1 MQSEKKTQVIGFLGT
16 NLDSAQGVGRWEK
29 WRPTV
34 DLCSREDFLVDR
46 YELLYEEGFA
56 ELATQVMEDIRQVS
70 PETEVIGR
78 VLGIKKAWDFE
89 DVFARLYDYSRQ
101 QDYDAAAWNTF
112 VHITTGTHVAQI
124 CLFLLTE
131 SRHFP
136 GQLIQTSPPRGRGK
150 GRVSRTGLGGLT
162 VIDLDLSKY
171 DSLVTRFDE
180 EKEEARDFL
189 KSGIATRNEAFNRLI
204 EEVEVVAL
212 RSQAPMLLTG
222 PTGAG
227 KSRLARRIYELRQQR
242 CGVEGDFVEVNCA
255 TLRGDTA
262 MSALFGHKKGAF
274 TGAQA
279 DRPGLLRE
287 AQGGILFLDEIGEL
301 GADEQAVLLRAVEE
315 GVYLPVGGDRPV
327 KSKFQLIAGTNRDLR
342 QEVVDGGFRED
353 LLARINTWTFELP
366 GLAQRKEDI
375 EPNLDFEL
383 EQFASESGRQVTL
396 NKEARE
402 KFLQFAKAEDA
413 TWRGNFRDL
422 NAAVI
427 RMATL
432 APHGRIRV
440 DEVLAEEQKLSA
452 AWYRE
457 QIDESEI
464 LLQSVLGRERFAELD
479 PFDRVQLAYV
489 VEVCR
494 ASKTVSEAGRELFTV
509 SRQGKKSS
517 NDSDRLRKYLAK
529 YGLDFSEIV
538 SIN

>member
-1 MQSEKKTQVIGFLGT
+1 MQNEKKTRVIGFLGT

-34 DLCSREDFLVDR
+34 DMCSREDFLVDR

-78 VLGIKKAWDFE
+78 VLGIQKAWDFE
-89 DVFARLYDYSRQ
+89 DVFARLYDYSRA
-101 QDYDAAAWNTF
+101 QDYDASAWNTF

-136 GQLIQTSPPRGRGK
+136 GKLIQTSPPRGRGQ
-150 GRVSRTGLGGLT
+150 GRGSRTGLGGLT
-162 VIDLDLSKY
+162 VIDLDLSRY
-171 DSLVTRFDE
+171 DKLASRFDE

-189 KSGIATRNEAFNRLI
+189 KSGIATRNDAFNQLI
-204 EEVEVVAL
+204 GEIEVVAL
-212 RSQAPMLLTG
+212 RSRAPMLLTG

-227 KSRLARRIYELRQQR
+227 KSRLAQRIYELRQQR
-242 CGVEGDFVEVNCA
+242 CGVEGAFVEVNCA

-274 TGAQA
+274 TGAQT

-287 AQGGILFLDEIGEL
+287 AQGGVLFLDEIGEL

-315 GVYLPVGGDRPV
+315 GVYLPVGADRPM
-327 KSKFQLIAGTNRDLR
+327 KSKFQLIVGTNRDLR
-342 QEVVDGGFRED
+342 QEVVEGSFRED

-366 GLAQRKEDI
+366 GLDKRKEDI

-383 EQFASESGRQVTL
+383 EKFALESGRQVTL
-396 NKEARE
+396 NKEARD
-402 KFLQFAKAEDA
+402 KFLQFAMSREAS
-413 TWRGNFRDL
+413 WRGNFRDL
-422 NAAVI
+422 NAAVT
-427 RMATL
+427 RMGTL
-432 APHGRIRV
+432 APHGRIR
-440 DEVLAEEQKLSA
+440 LAEVQSEQERLSA
-452 AWYRE
+452 AWHRE
-457 QIDESEI
+457 ELDESDGF
-464 LLQSVLGRERFAELD
+464 LRALMGKERYAELD

-494 ASKTVSEAGRELFTV
+494 GAKTVSEAGRRLFAV
-509 SRQGKKSS
+509 SRVGKKSS

-529 YGLDFSEIV
+529 FDLDFADMS
-538 SIN
+538 

>member
-1 MQSEKKTQVIGFLGT
+1 MQDKKKTRVIGFLGT
-16 NLDSAQGVGRWEK
+16 NLDSAQGPERWRK

-34 DLCSREDFLVDR
+34 DVCSREDFLVDR
-46 YELLYEEGFA
+46 YELLYEEDFT
-56 ELATQVMEDIRQVS
+56 ELAIEVMADIRQVS

-89 DVFARLYDYSRQ
+89 DVFAKLYDYSRQ
-101 QDYDAAAWNTF
+101 QEYDADVWSNF
-112 VHITTGTHVAQI
+112 IHITTGTHVAQI

-136 GQLIQTSPPRGRGK
+136 GRLIQTSPPRGRGQ
-150 GRVSRTGLGGLT
+150 GGMT
-162 VIDLDLSKY
+162 FIDLDLSKY
-171 DSLVTRFDE
+171 DRLATRFNE

-212 RSQAPMLLTG
+212 RSHAPILLTG

-242 CGVEGDFVEVNCA
+242 CGVEGAFVEVNCA

-274 TGAQA
+274 TGAQS

-287 AQGGILFLDEIGEL
+287 AQGGLLFLDEIGEL
-301 GADEQAVLLRAVEE
+301 GTDEQAVLLRAVEE
-315 GVYLPVGGDRPV
+315 GVYLPVGSDRAV

-342 QEVVDGGFRED
+342 QEVANGGFRED

-383 EQFASESGRQVTL
+383 EKFTAVSGRQVTL
-396 NKEARE
+396 NKEAR
-402 KFLQFAKAEDA
+402 KTFLQFATSKDA
-413 TWRGNFRDL
+413 SWRGNFRDL
-422 NAAVI
+422 NSAVI

-432 APHGRIRV
+432 APHGRVRV
-440 DEVLAEEQKLSA
+440 DEVMAEQQRLSA
-452 AWYRE
+452 AWYR
-457 QIDESEI
+457 DEKDQSEI
-464 LLQSVLGRERFAELD
+464 LLRSVLGERRYLEID

-489 VEVCR
+489 VEICR
-494 ASKTVSEAGRELFTV
+494 SSKNVSEAGRQLFAV
-509 SRQGKKSS
+509 SRVGKKSL

-529 YGLDFSEIV
+529 YGLIFSEVCSV
-538 SIN
+538 S